1 MAKKIKV
8 GILGAG
14 SWGTTVAALIAKN
27 TVPALLWAR
36 NKKTADEINTKHTN
50 ERYLPGA
57 KLPKQLLATDD
68 IEQVVKDAD
77 IILMVVPSKGFRAV
91 LEIVKNYIRAEVPVI
106 SLTKGLEENSEL
118 RMTEVIMELLPGHP
132 TGTLTGPN
140 LAAEIISGMAAAS
153 VLAIEDAT
161 IAKRLIGLFP
171 SSRFRVYRNLD
182 VVGCEIAG
190 ALKNVI
196 AIACG
201 MADGV
206 GAGDNTRS
214 AFITRGLAEITRLGV
229 AMGGK
234 IESFAGLAGMGDLIA
249 TCTSA
254 KSRNYRVGEQLGEG
268 HCLSRVLDEMH
279 MVAEGVNTTQI
290 MLSLGKKHGIDLPI
304 ATQVN
309 SVLSGAMTARQA
321 FVGYLRQR
329 PGGEDE
335 PG

>member
-91 LEIVKNYIRAEVPVI
+91 LEMVKNYIRAEVPVI